1 MVAAVCAWHERH
13 AGAAAEIERRLA
25 ARERMATAA
34 HALAESF
41 AVLTRLPAP
50 YRIAPADALAVLEG
64 NFLRTARVAS
74 LDADGYKAMLRR
86 AGSEGV
92 AGGRVYDAV
101 IAACAL
107 KARASTLLTFN
118 AAHFAGL
125 LPPAVRI
132 VTPPPHA

>member
-13 AGAAAEIERRLA
+13 ASAAAEIERRLA

-41 AVLTRLPAP
+41 AVLTRFPAP

-64 NFLRTARVAS
+64 NFLRTARVAA
-74 LDADGYKAMLRR
+74 LDAEGYKAMLRR

-92 AGGRVYDAV
+92 VGGRVYDAV

-107 KARASTLLTFN
+107 RAKASTLLTFN
-118 AAHFAGL
+118 AAHFTGL

-132 VTPPPHA
+132 VTPAPHA